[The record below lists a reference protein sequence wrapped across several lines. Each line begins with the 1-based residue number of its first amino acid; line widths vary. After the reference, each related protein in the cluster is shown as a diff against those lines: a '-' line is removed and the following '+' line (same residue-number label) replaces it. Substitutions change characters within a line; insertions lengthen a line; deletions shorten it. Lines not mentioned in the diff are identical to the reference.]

1 MIEILFK
8 QVKQNFPLKYF
19 CGESENAIRIQVFWV
34 LIAQVLMVVIKKKS
48 ETKRS
53 FTSILTVVRLHIMS
67 YIELFDF
74 LKDTYQAWRSSH
86 SPPVNTK
93 IGIALSLGF
102 N

>member
-1 MIEILFK
+1 
-8 QVKQNFPLKYF
+8 
-19 CGESENAIRIQVFWV
+19 
-34 LIAQVLMVVIKKKS
+34 
-48 ETKRS
+48 
-53 FTSILTVVRLHIMS
+53 MS